1 MTLLRFAW
9 DPVRA
14 ARWHVALL
22 LLLATGG
29 AASAA
34 DAVGDAAAVQ
44 AFEKASGAQFL
55 EQYWRRHPDAAIAAG
70 YYAVAEELPA
80 PDAQFRAELLQFLRA
95 ADARLLAIDPA
106 GLPAAQRTDRALL
119 DNTLRAEIWQLSEK
133 RDWEWDPSN
142 YNVAEAFSLLLNTP
156 YAPLEQRLR
165 TVLVRL
171 GKVPA
176 YYAAARASIGV
187 PTREHTQLAIE
198 QNRGALAVF
207 GDDLARQVAAAQLTD
222 AEKDLF
228 ARRSAD
234 ARAAM
239 EGFVAW
245 LQGRDRELAA
255 GGARSFRLGA
265 ALYERQFAFDIA
277 TGASAESLYRRALA
291 EKETLLGRM
300 DLLADELWPKV
311 FPDAPAPAERLQKI
325 GAVISRLSEQH
336 APAEG
341 FTDEVRRLIP
351 QMEQWVR
358 DHRLLELD
366 PTRPLQVRTTPA
378 YKQGVTAASI
388 DAPGPYDPTAP
399 TFFNVTPLD
408 DRDAQRAESFLREY
422 NRWILPVLVMH
433 EAVPGHYV
441 QLLHANKSPS
451 RIKSLFGNGAMI
463 EGWAVYS
470 ERLMIESGY
479 GDDTAEQWLMYD
491 KFNLRTVCNTILDYG
506 VHVQG
511 MTQEQARHLLV
522 DEAFQTPEQAREK
535 WRRVSLTSVQ
545 LTSYFAGYSAIYD
558 LRERLKREYGTRF
571 DLRRFHERFLGYGSA
586 PVSMIA
592 ELMAAEGP

>member
-1 MTLLRFAW
+1 M
-9 DPVRA
+9 PA
-14 ARWHVALL
+14 ARRLVWSLLIPLLVA
-22 LLLATGG
+22 AGG
-29 AASAA
+29 AARAA
-34 DAVGDAAAVQ
+34 DAVPAGAAGQ

-55 EQYWRRHPDAAIAAG
+55 DQYWRRHPDAAIAAG

-80 PDAQFRAELLQFLRA
+80 PDAQTRAELLQFLRA
-95 ADARLLAIDPA
+95 ADARLQAIDPA

-119 DNTLRAEIWQLSEK
+119 DSALREEIWQLSEK
-133 RDWEWDPSN
+133 RDWEWDPSS
-142 YNVAEAFSLLLNTP
+142 YNVADAFSLLLDTP
-156 YAPLEQRLR
+156 YAPAEKRLR

-187 PTREHTQLAIE
+187 PTREHTRLAIE

-207 GDDLARQVAAAQLTD
+207 GEDLARQVAAAQLTD

-234 ARAAM
+234 ARAAI

-245 LQGRDRELAA
+245 LEVRDRELAA

-311 FPDAPAPAERLQKI
+311 FPDAPPPSDRLQKI
-325 GAVISRLSEQH
+325 GAVINRLSEQH
-336 APAEG
+336 APAQG
-341 FTDEVRRLIP
+341 FTDEIRRLIP
-351 QMEQWVR
+351 QMEQWIGE
-358 DHRLLELD
+358 HRLLDLD

-408 DRDAQRAESFLREY
+408 DRDPQRAESFLREY
-422 NRWILPVLVMH
+422 NRWILPILVMH

-451 RIKSLFGNGAMI
+451 RIKSLFGNTAMI

-506 VHVQG
+506 VHVLD
-511 MTQEQARHLLV
+511 MSQEQARHLLV
-522 DEAFQTPEQAREK
+522 DEAFQSPEQAREK
-535 WRRVSLTSVQ
+535 WRRVTVTSVQ

-558 LRERLKREYGTRF
+558 LRERLKREYGPRF

-592 ELMAAEGP
+592 ELISADGL